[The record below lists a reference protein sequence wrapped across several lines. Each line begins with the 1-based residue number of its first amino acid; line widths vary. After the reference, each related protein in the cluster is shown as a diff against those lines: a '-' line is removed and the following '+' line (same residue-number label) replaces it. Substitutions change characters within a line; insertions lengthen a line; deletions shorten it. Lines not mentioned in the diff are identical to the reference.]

1 MTNVITLNVRD
12 DCRLYER
19 NPRTVR
25 NEKFDEIKE
34 SIRKRGLD
42 QMIAV
47 TQRPGEK
54 QHIPAKGGNTRLE
67 ILQELV
73 AEGEVR
79 FLYMDFVKV
88 PYRRAAPVTRRAV
101 FGRDGHRC
109 QYCGS
114 AAESIDHIVPRSRGG
129 DHTWENVVACCR
141 SCNIRKGD
149 RLPGEGGFSLART
162 PGPPRRY
169 AWIYA
174 SAGFQMDPDWK
185 PYLEVA

>member
-1 MTNVITLNVRD
+1 MARVLILNASYEPLSVVPARRALVLVLNQKATVVVHRDESWHSETEIFLVPSIVRLN
-12 DCRLYER
+12 R
-19 NPRTVR
+19 
-25 NEKFDEIKE
+25 
-34 SIRKRGLD
+34 
-42 QMIAV
+42 
-47 TQRPGEK
+47 
-54 QHIPAKGGNTRLE
+54 
-67 ILQELV
+67 
-73 AEGEVR
+73 
-79 FLYMDFVKV
+79 FVKV

-149 RLPGEGGFSLART
+149 RLPGESGFKLDRT

-174 SAGFQMDPDWK
+174 SAGFQMDPDWR

>member
-1 MTNVITLNVRD
+1 MARVLILNASYEPLSVVPARRALVLVLNQKATVVVHRDEAWHSESETFPVPSIVRLN
-12 DCRLYER
+12 R
-19 NPRTVR
+19 
-25 NEKFDEIKE
+25 
-34 SIRKRGLD
+34 
-42 QMIAV
+42 
-47 TQRPGEK
+47 
-54 QHIPAKGGNTRLE
+54 
-67 ILQELV
+67 
-73 AEGEVR
+73 
-79 FLYMDFVKV
+79 FVKV

-114 AAESIDHIVPRSRGG
+114 PAESIDHVVPRSRGG

-149 RLPGEGGFSLART
+149 RMPGESGFKLSKT